1 MPQAIQRRLA
11 TRPVEACRQR
21 IIITM
26 LVALACLWPWTA
38 QSQIRVS
45 ISGVEPEIEANI
57 RATLNLVR
65 LGTREDLS
73 EAAVRRLHSRARG
86 EIRDAMRPFGYY
98 RPRMETSLERQD
110 GDWLASFQIDPG
122 EAVLVTEIDV
132 RILGE
137 GSDDARLLDVVA
149 QSPLRRDRRLRHQE
163 HDRLRSNLQGVAA
176 QRGYFEAEF
185 TQRRLEV
192 EPSEL
197 SARIILHLET
207 GPRYHL
213 GAIDIEQD
221 ILNED
226 LLQRIVLLREGDPYS
241 GDAVLQ
247 TQYRLTDS
255 AYFSSVIVQT
265 GTPDA
270 TTRAVPISIETV
282 PTRRQRIRTGIGYAT
297 DTRLRGSLGVDWR
310 RLNKAGHS
318 AGTEL
323 RLAETSSEL
332 SGRYRIPI
340 GDPIKER
347 LLFRGGVTYE
357 DLADVESR
365 RATLGV
371 SHVTQRGGGWQR
383 TLFTDLIE
391 ERTRAGD
398 EPAMRDLLVVPGI
411 GMEKLI
417 ADDILFPRHGYR
429 LRGEIRGSHQLLGA
443 STDFLRLE
451 AEANHV
457 SSLGEDWRFF
467 ARSRLGIGFVDGFST
482 LPASQRFFAG
492 GDQSVRGYRFNSM
505 GPRDEAGNIIGGKH
519 LVFGSLEA
527 ERRVWGRV
535 ALAGFV
541 DAGNALDDFGDPIEV
556 AVGLGVHVHT
566 PIGTVRI
573 AIAQSVTE
581 SRNLRLHLTIRPDL

>member
-1 MPQAIQRRLA
+1 MQRRPA
-11 TRPVEACRQR
+11 TRPVGGYRQR
-21 IIITM
+21 VIIIVLTT
-26 LVALACLWPWTA
+26 LACLLPWTA
-38 QSQIRVS
+38 QGQIRVS
-45 ISGVEPEIEANI
+45 ISGVESEIETNI

-65 LGTREDLS
+65 LGGREDLS
-73 EAAVRRLHSRARG
+73 DAAVRRLHRSARG
-86 EIRDAMRPFGYY
+86 EIRDAMRPFGFY
-98 RPRMETSLERQD
+98 RPRIETTLERQN

-122 EAVLVTEIDV
+122 DAVLVTEIDV

-137 GSDDARLLDVVA
+137 GSDDTQLQAVLTE
-149 QSPLRRDRRLRHQE
+149 SPLRIDRRLRHQE
-163 HDRLRSNLQGVAA
+163 HDRLRSNLQATAA
-176 QRGYFEAEF
+176 MRGYFDASF
-185 TQRRLEV
+185 SQRRLEV
-192 EPSEL
+192 DPAAL
-197 SARIILHLET
+197 SARVILHLET
-207 GPRYHL
+207 GPRYRF

-221 ILNED
+221 ILDED
-226 LLQRIVLLREGDPYS
+226 LLQRIVLLREGELYN
-241 GDAVLQ
+241 ANEVLQ

-255 AYFSSVIVQT
+255 AYFSSVVVQS

-270 TTRAVPISIETV
+270 ETLTVPISIDTD
-282 PTRRQRIRTGIGYAT
+282 PARRQRIRTGIGYAT
-297 DTRLRGSLGVDWR
+297 DTQLRGSLGVDWR

-323 RLAETSSEL
+323 RLSEVSSEL

-340 GDPIKER
+340 GDPINER

-391 ERTRAGD
+391 ERTRVGD
-398 EPAMRDLLVVPGI
+398 EPAIRDLLVVPGI

-417 ADDILFPRHGYR
+417 ADDILFPRRGYR
-429 LRGEIRGSHQLLGA
+429 LRGDIRGSHQYLGA

-451 AEANHV
+451 GEANRV
-457 SSLGEDWRFF
+457 ISLGEDWRFF
-467 ARSRLGIGFVDGFST
+467 ARSRLGIGLVDGFST

-492 GDQSVRGYRFNSM
+492 GDQSVRGYRFNSL
-505 GPRDEAGNIIGGKH
+505 GPRDAAGNITGGRH
-519 LVFGSLEA
+519 LVFGSFEA

-541 DAGNALDDFGDPIEV
+541 DAGNALDDFGDPLEV
-556 AVGLGVHVHT
+556 AVGLGVNVHT
-566 PIGTVRI
+566 PIGTIRI

-581 SRNLRLHLTIRPDL
+581 SRSPRFHLTIRPDL